1 MLDEPDAGLIRRELA
16 QYGEHVSSAILRI
29 ELRRVALRQN
39 CLPEADQLLSRIAL
53 VPLDNQLLSAAET
66 LQPPEVGTLDA
77 IHLVTALRLATRGQ
91 VSAILTFDRQLIR
104 AATIHGLKVTSPS

>member
-1 MLDEPDAGLIRRELA
+1 MLDEPDAGLIRRELG

-53 VPLDNQLLSAAET
+53 VPLDNELLSAAET

-77 IHLVTALRLATRGQ
+77 ITLSPHSASLLAAKSRRSSRSIASSFVRPPSTASR
-91 VSAILTFDRQLIR
+91 
-104 AATIHGLKVTSPS
+104 